1 MAENKTKKIILATGS
16 SGMVGSRMAELLD
29 KKYQFVDI
37 SLEKGID
44 ITDLK
49 AVEAIFQQNQE
60 TLAVLHLAAL
70 TDVDECEK
78 QKSKGKKSLAW
89 QINVIGTENITKLCR
104 RYQKKL
110 IYIST
115 DFVFD
120 GKNGP
125 YQETDIPNPSN
136 FYARTKFV
144 GEKVVQKLL
153 NDFLICR
160 IAFPFRSKFTQ
171 KTDIVRT
178 IIEKLAKSS
187 LVEVVDNLYIT
198 PTFIDDIAYALD
210 LLIKQNQKGIF
221 HLVGDTCLT
230 PKELAD
236 NIADVFGFDKNLAQP
251 VRAETYFKNRAPRPK
266 NSCLTNLKIKALG
279 GKFHNIV
286 ESLQIVKKQMQNDK
300 LKYGKNWHIK

>member
-1 MAENKTKKIILATGS
+1 MAENNSRKKVLATGL
-16 SGMVGSRMAELLD
+16 SGMVGSRMAELGD

-37 SLEKGID
+37 SLESGID

-49 AVEAIFQQNQE
+49 AVETIFQQNKE
-60 TLAVLHLAAL
+60 ASIVLHLAAF
-70 TDVDECEK
+70 TNVDECEK
-78 QKSKGKKSLAW
+78 QKPAGQKSLAW
-89 QINVIGTENITKLCR
+89 QINVIGTENIAKLCR

-120 GKNGP
+120 GRAGP
-125 YQETDIPNPSN
+125 YQEDDMPNPSN

-153 NDFLICR
+153 NEFLICR

-187 LVEVVDNLYIT
+187 LVNVVDNLYLT

-210 LLIKQNQKGIF
+210 LLIKQQQTGIF

-236 NIADVFGFDKNLAQP
+236 KIAAVFGFDKNLAQA

-286 ESLQIVKKQMQNDK
+286 ESLEIIKKQMANNK
-300 LKYGKNWHIK
+300 